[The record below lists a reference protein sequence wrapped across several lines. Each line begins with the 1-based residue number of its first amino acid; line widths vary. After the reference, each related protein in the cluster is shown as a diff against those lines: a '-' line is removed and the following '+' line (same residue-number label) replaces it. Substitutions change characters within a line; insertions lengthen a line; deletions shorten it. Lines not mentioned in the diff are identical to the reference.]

1 MTQILLEFDFYS
13 TKKCAMNFVE
23 LEDISF
29 DGKFDNTK
37 KSKGFE
43 RLTNQA
49 QSAQIKNW

>member
-1 MTQILLEFDFYS
+1 MTHGLFEFDSYG
-13 TKKCAMNFVE
+13 TKKCAINFVE

-37 KSKGFE
+37 KSKWFE

-49 QSAQIKNW
+49 QSARIKNW